1 MISLTFFAFPLHSKE
16 MEFVA
21 WISRVRRILQNLA
34 ISRGIK
40 MRKSLAE
47 LKVFSNCFEK
57 LATSQNGTLFALW
70 TMRKREREIV
80 IGCRWSVFGNHLSI
94 HWRSGDRTGWFR
106 EFSRIKSIF
115 TNICAAGLTSKQ
127 TRMEIILFNLDI
139 FSIINRNFTHS
150 VARSAENWIIDWIS
164 YMERF
169 I

>member
-1 MISLTFFAFPLHSKE
+1 MISLTFSAFPLHSTRKRWNLSL
-16 MEFVA
+16 EFHGFEEFCKT
-21 WISRVRRILQNLA
+21 SQFLE
-34 ISRGIK
+34 RGIK

-57 LATSQNGTLFALW
+57 LATSRNRTERCSRCERCKS
-70 TMRKREREIV
+70 RKERERGIV

-150 VARSAENWIIDWIS
+150 VARSAEN
-164 YMERF
+164 
-169 I
+169 